1 MSVYSAPMAGL
12 GQSPTWL
19 VVLAIT
25 SIALGALLL
34 VMLGWHVVRRIL
46 DVPRVPR
53 AGALYA
59 LMVTTCALSIAAGV
73 TALAVAA
80 ALGDWQAQI
89 GPSAMAEV
97 HCRRVGAA
105 RELSFTPLGPDG
117 RRGPEET
124 QTAEEL
130 PCAVGVER
138 LRFHPPLGR
147 LGLIERLRLAR
158 VGAVSRPTTTPS
170 WRALPQPFGV
180 PIASLEAQQVA
191 IPTDDG
197 ARYRLVA
204 DEGALRIEKLEH

>member
-1 MSVYSAPMAGL
+1 MSVYSAAMAAL
-12 GQSPTWL
+12 EQAPTWL

-25 SIALGALLL
+25 SIALGAALL
-34 VMLGWHVVRRIL
+34 VLLGWHVVRRIL

-53 AGALYA
+53 ARALYA
-59 LMVTTCALSIAAGV
+59 LIVSLCALCIGAGV

-80 ALGDWQAQI
+80 ALDDWQAQV
-89 GPSAMAEV
+89 GPAAMAEV
-97 HCRRVGAA
+97 HCRRVGAS
-105 RELSFTPLGPDG
+105 RELSFIPLGPDG

-130 PCAVGVER
+130 PCAIGVER
-138 LRFHPPLGR
+138 LHFRPPLGR

-158 VGAVSRPTTTPS
+158 VGAVRRPTTTPT

-180 PIASLEAQQVA
+180 PVASLEAQQVA
-191 IPTDDG
+191 IPTEDG

-204 DEGALRIEKLEH
+204 DEGALRIEKLDH